1 MKQGLKNGQGRD
13 CKKWPR
19 RFENKA
25 SKTLKRNTVIKVK
38 TSMHELNRILNTTEN
53 RVVQDSPKKDVK
65 CITKGRKTDVRKKRY
80 RA

>member
-1 MKQGLKNGQGRD
+1 M
-13 CKKWPR
+13 
-19 RFENKA
+19 
-25 SKTLKRNTVIKVK
+25 IKVK

-65 CITKGRKTDVRKKRY
+65 GITKGRKTDVRKKRY